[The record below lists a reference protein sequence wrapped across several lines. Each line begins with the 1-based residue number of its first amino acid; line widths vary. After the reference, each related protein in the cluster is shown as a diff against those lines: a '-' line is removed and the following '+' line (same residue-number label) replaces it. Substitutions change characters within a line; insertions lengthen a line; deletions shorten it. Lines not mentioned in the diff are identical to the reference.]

1 MTGRFGEAIAEIDT
15 ALDLDPLSLHMNAA
29 VVMHNYFARRLVDAI
44 KHGRQAIELDP
55 SFFPTRFYLGLAYQ
69 ASGQLSEAVAELQQA
84 RALSGGSTLVTATL
98 AGALAMS
105 GKEDEANAILAE
117 LEEVGLRRYVPQ
129 TAVAAVYAGRR
140 DPNEALSRLE
150 KACEERC
157 FWLPYA
163 LTADPRF
170 DGLRDEAR
178 FRRLVQRV
186 AAGTH

>member
-1 MTGRFGEAIAEIDT
+1 VLGD
-15 ALDLDPLSLHMNAA
+15 S
-29 VVMHNYFARRLVDAI
+29 
-44 KHGRQAIELDP
+44 
-55 SFFPTRFYLGLAYQ
+55 SFFPIRFYLGLAYQ
-69 ASGQLSEAVAELQQA
+69 ASGQLTEAVAELQQA
-84 RALSGGSTLVTATL
+84 RALSSGSTLVTATL

-157 FWLPYA
+157 LWLPYV

-170 DGLRDEAR
+170 DGLRDETR

-186 AAGTH
+186 AAGSH